1 MKDTIALII
10 FYIVSVAEV
19 IIYIPQIYKL
29 IKTKHSEDISQI
41 SQTIGLTMSG
51 LWLAYWILTDITLGQ
66 LIVQVI
72 IVIEV
77 LLQFILVKL
86 YAKKRNVV
94 I

>member
-19 IIYIPQIYKL
+19 IIYIPQICKL

-51 LWLAYWILTDITLGQ
+51 LWLVYWLLIGISLGQMVVQIIIAVEILT
-66 LIVQVI
+66 
-72 IVIEV
+72 
-77 LLQFILVKL
+77 QFILVKA
-86 YAKKRNVV
+86 YAKRGSTV
-94 I
+94 